1 MGCALGSGFALIFW
15 PKAEPEG
22 PSPKP
27 LSTLTAGRSPASH
40 PAAKPEW
47 MESSFRRL
55 LLFKSVL
62 TSGGK
67 AGVDGVKFQVT
78 PALQIGTHIRRQAG
92 MDGVKFPLLNYKLTF
107 TAN

>member
-67 AGVDGVKFQVT
+67 AGW
-78 PALQIGTHIRRQAG
+78 H
-92 MDGVKFPLLNYKLTF
+92 GVKFPLLDYKLTF

>member
-1 MGCALGSGFALIFW
+1 V
-15 PKAEPEG
+15 
-22 PSPKP
+22 
-27 LSTLTAGRSPASH
+27 
-40 PAAKPEW
+40 

-67 AGVDGVKFQVT
+67 AGVDGVKF
-78 PALQIGTHIRRQAG
+78 
-92 MDGVKFPLLNYKLTF
+92 PLLNYKLIF

>member
-15 PKAEPEG
+15 AKAEPEG

-67 AGVDGVKFQVT
+67 AG
-78 PALQIGTHIRRQAG
+78 
-92 MDGVKFPLLNYKLTF
+92 MDGVKFPLLDYKLTF